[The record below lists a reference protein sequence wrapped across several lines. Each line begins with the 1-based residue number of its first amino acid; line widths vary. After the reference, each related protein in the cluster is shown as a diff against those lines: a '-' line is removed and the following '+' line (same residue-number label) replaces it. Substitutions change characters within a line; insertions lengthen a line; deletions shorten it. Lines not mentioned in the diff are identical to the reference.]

1 MHACWTLHYSPF
13 LFPGSPIRPAYTPH
27 GRRGLSWETAGL
39 CVSALHDVNGDGHL
53 DVVIGDLPGRVT
65 VALGDGLT
73 PMSFGAEKKM
83 VGSNKEPLEFNN
95 W

>member
-1 MHACWTLHYSPF
+1 MAGDAFLGERRAYASPAF
-13 LFPGSPIRPAYTPH
+13 
-27 GRRGLSWETAGL
+27 
-39 CVSALHDVNGDGHL
+39 HDVNGDGHL

-73 PMSFGAEKKM
+73 PMSFGTEKKM

>member
-1 MHACWTLHYSPF
+1 MLVGLFISLLSSAQEAQFAPPTRLMAGEAFLGKRRAYASP
-13 LFPGSPIRPAYTPH
+13 
-27 GRRGLSWETAGL
+27 
-39 CVSALHDVNGDGHL
+39 ALHDVNGDGHL

-73 PMSFGAEKKM
+73 PMSFGTEKKM

>member
-1 MHACWTLHYSPF
+1 MLAG
-13 LFPGSPIRPAYTPH
+13 LFISLLSFSQEAQFAPPIRLMAGDAFLGERRAYASP
-27 GRRGLSWETAGL
+27 
-39 CVSALHDVNGDGHL
+39 ALHDVNGDGHL
-53 DVVIGDLPGRVT
+53 DIVIGDLPGRVT